1 MQPIKFSQQISLTI
15 KLIYLSQQKTIWS
28 LHTKYQKAPL
38 MRCSKS
44 HNFYH
49 MLKIIQFLSLHLWLF
64 LLSLSFSSFFL
75 YLTSS
80 SQFSPLS
87 SFFFF
92 FLLLSFSWTST
103 SPFFFPPFFFFFF
116 VTFSLRLLYLF
127 FFFPLSLSLSI
138 FFFFSPLRSLPLRS
152 ATVVEFGL
160 AVEFNLT
167 NKAVVVEIS
176 YSDLPLFFF
185 FFFFCGFWIW
195 NLLEDL
201 VIVVVVCGSCCNGG
215 CWFLVGGGCH

>member
-1 MQPIKFSQQISLTI
+1 MWIVPFHFWKSTDRCAIKKILFYSISL
-15 KLIYLSQQKTIWS
+15 
-28 LHTKYQKAPL
+28 
-38 MRCSKS
+38 
-44 HNFYH
+44 
-49 MLKIIQFLSLHLWLF
+49 
-64 LLSLSFSSFFL
+64 SSFITL
-75 YLTSS
+75 SS
-80 SQFSPLS
+80 L

-92 FLLLSFSWTST
+92 FLSSPQFIFSVLTSL
-103 SPFFFPPFFFFFF
+103 PFFFFFF
-116 VTFSLRLLYLF
+116 LSPEPQPLLFSC
-127 FFFPLSLSLSI
+127 FFFPLFLFSVTFYAPSLSFFFPCHSPSLS
-138 FFFFSPLRSLPLRS
+138 FFFSPLRSLPLRS

-167 NKAVVVEIS
+167 NKVVAVEIS
-176 YSDLPLFFF
+176 YSDLPLFFFFF